1 MQSLNLTQKTITIN
15 STLYMNNISL
25 PLNYCQKVDH
35 VGQCAMPPYSTIPVS
50 NTVVKFSIY

>member
-35 VGQCAMPPYSTIPVS
+35 VGQCAMPPYSTIVS
-50 NTVVKFSIY
+50 NSK